1 MVCRTRKGPQLRE
14 TTRMPQSPLLE
25 RLLHWQV
32 RRPLHA
38 IRLGIAVAGVIAL
51 GVGWYDMLRDMRNAE
66 QDTMERLRVQ
76 AIIQARAAGEAVE
89 GAIGRFDLALRA
101 LQTAGAESAADLSL
115 QGRIIK
121 AAMSSDLLLQAFVI
135 GADGYLAYSS
145 LGAAPRNYLGD
156 REYFRTLAATDE
168 DRLVIARPVIGR
180 LSKKWSIQI
189 ARSIRHD
196 GRFAGVAALAVSPEA
211 WSSRLLRFEANPLDT
226 LTLLDGDGYVLL
238 RTLNVNEHLA
248 KQAPGEREYRL
259 HPERIEGHY
268 VTHGAVDGVLRLY
281 GWTRLPSGL
290 VMLSGI
296 ALEPALAPLRA
307 QRSGTLMRVVAASGL
322 FVFAIAA
329 LLIAL
334 KRYEHAVRRLGE
346 REEHYRSVLEH
357 MDEGL
362 VVVDADNR
370 IVNVNPAFSAITG
383 FTQEEVEKRPVFLL
397 SRGRTLDRAMSELS
411 APSSSGHWE
420 GDFEGV
426 RAGGTSYTGH
436 AVISTLRNASG
447 DVRHRVALITD
458 VTERRRRDD
467 DIWRQA
473 NFDRL
478 TGLPNRALFAD
489 RLDGMLRHARRHQS
503 SVAVLFID
511 LDRFKPVN
519 DGFGH
524 EIGDLLLRQVAH
536 RLLGV
541 FRDEDTV
548 ARIGGDEF
556 IAVMQGED
564 VEAGGERA
572 ATQVVEQ
579 LSQPFVVEERS
590 LQVGCSV
597 GIARFPVDGD
607 SVEALVNA
615 ADRAMYRA
623 KNGGRGRWSR

>member
-1 MVCRTRKGPQLRE
+1 MRQSLLL
-14 TTRMPQSPLLE
+14 SPLLH
-25 RLLHWQV
+25 RFV

-38 IRLGIAVAGVIAL
+38 IRLGIAVASVFAL
-51 GVGWYDMLRDMRNAE
+51 GVGWYDMLRDMRDAE

-101 LQTAGAESAADLSL
+101 LQTAGAESAAELGL

-121 AAMSSDLLLQAFVI
+121 AAMSTDLLLQAFVI
-135 GADGYLAYSS
+135 GADGYLTYSS

-168 DRLVIARPVIGR
+168 DRLFISRPVIGR
-180 LSKKWSIQI
+180 LSKKWSIQF
-189 ARSIRHD
+189 ARAIRHD
-196 GRFAGVAALAVSPEA
+196 GRFEGVAALAVSPEV

-268 VTHGAVDGVLRLY
+268 VAHGAVDGVLRLY

-296 ALEPALAPLRA
+296 ALEPALEPLRA

-334 KRYEHAVRRLGE
+334 KRYERAVRRLGE

-420 GDFEGV
+420 GDFEGA

-556 IAVMQGED
+556 IAVMQGDD

-572 ATQVVEQ
+572 AAQVVEQ
-579 LSQPFVVEERS
+579 LSQPFFVEERS

-623 KNGGRGRWSR
+623 KNGGRGPWSR

>member
-1 MVCRTRKGPQLRE
+1 MVCRTREGPQLRE
-14 TTRMPQSPLLE
+14 TTWMLQSPLLT

-38 IRLGIAVAGVIAL
+38 IRLGIAVASAFAL
-51 GVGWYDMLRDMRNAE
+51 GVGWYDMLRDLRNAE
-66 QDTMERLRVQ
+66 RDAMERLRVQ
-76 AIIQARAAGEAVE
+76 ATIQARAAGETVQGE
-89 GAIGRFDLALRA
+89 IGRFDLALRA
-101 LQTAGAESAADLSL
+101 LQTAGAESAAELSL
-115 QGRIIK
+115 QGRIIN

-145 LGAAPRNYLGD
+145 LGVAPRNYLGD
-156 REYFRTLAATDE
+156 REYFRALAASDE
-168 DRLVIARPVIGR
+168 DRMVIARPVIGR
-180 LSKKWSIQI
+180 LTKKWSIQI
-189 ARSIRHD
+189 ARPIRRD
-196 GRFAGVAALAVSPEA
+196 GRFEGVAALAVSPEA

-226 LTLLDGDGYVLL
+226 LTLLDSDGYVLL
-238 RTLNVNEHLA
+238 RTLDVNEHLA
-248 KQAPGEREYRL
+248 KQAPGERDFRL
-259 HPERIEGHY
+259 HPERQEGHY
-268 VTHGAVDGVLRLY
+268 VAHAAVDGVLRLY
-281 GWTRLPSGL
+281 GWTRLQSGL

-296 ALEPALAPLRA
+296 ALEPALAPLRE
-307 QRSGTLMRVVAASGL
+307 QRSRTLMRVMASSGL

-334 KRYEHAVRRLGE
+334 KRYERAVRRLGE

-362 VVVDADNR
+362 VVIDVDNR
-370 IVNVNPAFSAITG
+370 IINVNPAFSAITG
-383 FTQEEVEKRPVFLL
+383 FTQEDVVKRPVFLL

-411 APSSSGHWE
+411 EPSSTGHWE

-426 RAGGTSYTGH
+426 RAGGSSYTGH
-436 AVISTLRNASG
+436 AVISTLHNASG
-447 DVRHRVALITD
+447 NLRHRVALITD

-478 TGLPNRALFAD
+478 TGLPNRALLAD
-489 RLDGMLRHARRHQS
+489 RLDGMLRHARRHQT

-524 EIGDLLLRQVAH
+524 DVGDLLLRQVAR

-564 VEAGGERA
+564 VDAGSERA
-572 ATQVVEQ
+572 AAQVVEA
-579 LSQPFVVEERS
+579 LMQPFVVEDRC

-597 GIARFPVDGD
+597 GIARFPADGD